1 MEENIKIT
9 SILQALTK
17 AVAETF
23 KLSTIEAISAVATS
37 KTVARITSNRKAE
50 YSIERERD
58 RILTFRTSYEYTI
71 MEGKLKDVCPL
82 YYIRQSIFQSYKERN
97 IRFEEYNCR

>member
-23 KLSTIEAISAVATS
+23 KLTTLEAISAVATS
-37 KTVARITSNRKAE
+37 KTVARITSNRNAE
-50 YSIERERD
+50 YSIEKDTESLLSELRMG
-58 RILTFRTSYEYTI
+58 TF
-71 MEGKLKDVCPL
+71 
-82 YYIRQSIFQSYKERN
+82 
-97 IRFEEYNCR
+97 

>member
-17 AVAETF
+17 TVADTF

-37 KTVARITSNRKAE
+37 KTVARITSNRNAE
-50 YSIERERD
+50 YSIERETESLLSELRMTT
-58 RILTFRTSYEYTI
+58 L
-71 MEGKLKDVCPL
+71 
-82 YYIRQSIFQSYKERN
+82 
-97 IRFEEYNCR
+97 